1 MNEKFETLINSF
13 IETKVGIS
21 KDFLSKSL
29 AKLLKNNIE
38 QLNNDGRMVSSGI
51 GNNSE
56 KNQDNKIRSDK
67 IFWLDKKNKIDNEKE
82 FIDQIEDFI
91 DYLNKTC
98 FTNIKSYEFHY
109 ALYEVGSFYKIHKDQ
124 FNNDNGRKFS
134 LISYLNEDWLEGD
147 GGQLLVYQNEQ
158 TQKIL
163 PDNQKAVFFQSD
175 LIKHEV
181 TLANRA
187 RMSISGWLKTT

>member
-1 MNEKFETLINSF
+1 MKKLKLLLTVLLPLKLVYQKI
-13 IETKVGIS
+13 
-21 KDFLSKSL
+21 FLSKSL

-38 QLNNDGRMVSSGI
+38 QLNNDGRMLSAGI

-56 KNQDNKIRSDK
+56 KNQDKEIRSDK

-98 FTNIKSYEFHY
+98 FTNIKNYEFHY
-109 ALYEVGSFYKIHKDQ
+109 ALYEVGSFYKMHKDQ

-134 LISYLNEDWLEGD
+134 IISYLNEDWLEND
-147 GGQLLVYQNEQ
+147 GGQLLIYQSEK

-163 PDNQKAVFFQSD
+163 PNNQKAVFFQSD

-181 TLANRA
+181 TLANRP
-187 RMSISGWLKTT
+187 RMSISGWLKTN